1 MAILEPFVPREYLAL
16 QINYCKQQLAILP
29 EVNMGFHTVRGE
41 RKIIFKYDNHKIG
54 ARARR
59 ALEQQIQM
67 CTLSV
72 FPAPQDPKKTIYQ
85 FN

>member
-16 QINYCKQQLAILP
+16 QINYCKQQLDMLP

-54 ARARR
+54 ATTQNGKELKR
-59 ALEQQIQM
+59 
-67 CTLSV
+67 
-72 FPAPQDPKKTIYQ
+72 IY
-85 FN
+85 